1 MIQLRRAVLCTLLCI
16 GASSCTDEQVAPQTA
31 ELPELPP
38 LADPVQKLRGPERAN
53 RELTLVFSGELRGEI
68 EACGCPTLPY
78 GGFDRRAEL
87 LSQLAAEG
95 RPMIQVDAGDALLKG
110 LVSQRSDTL
119 PRATLI
125 AGLFSEVGVD
135 VFVPGPSDVAAVG
148 LQELGGLG
156 LPLTSATWADA
167 KGTLLYPAFRVV
179 ERGGLKVAVVG
190 LSSTTEAVPT
200 NKDPVEA
207 LRGALE
213 QVPEGVDLV
222 IAVGNLRDQQAQAV
236 AAVPG
241 VALVVM
247 TPGEKREAL
256 RTRARVPVMEV
267 SARGRYLSVLRLA
280 LGTEPARPLLLEEDR
295 SFQDWMRLKGRG
307 ELSPALLLEK
317 ERLEG
322 EVDLRG
328 LNRGWME
335 DRPLG
340 AELDPKTSSPTEDM
354 LAQFKAETLEQAAR
368 TVKTPQSSGPHY
380 GTGATCVSCHS
391 HQVAAWAVRPN
402 HARAMEV
409 LFERGEQGNP
419 ECVGCHS
426 TGFGEP
432 GGFAAVDK
440 RTLQT
445 WGNVQCEACH
455 GPLGGHPR
463 DPNAVPEPITQA
475 TCTGCHDA
483 ANSPDFDYEQYR
495 MAVICPSDP

>member
-1 MIQLRRAVLCTLLCI
+1 MTLFRRAIFCTLLCML
-16 GASSCTDEQVAPQTA
+16 GSSCDVEQVVQSASQ
-31 ELPELPP
+31 LPELPP
-38 LADPVQKLRGPERAN
+38 VADPVQLLRGPERAL

-78 GGFDRRAEL
+78 GGFDRRAVL
-87 LSQLAAEG
+87 LEQIRAEG

-110 LVSQRSDTL
+110 LVSKRSDAG

-125 AGLFSEVGVD
+125 AGLFSQISVD

-148 LQELGGLG
+148 LRELGGLN

-167 KGTLLYPAFRVV
+167 EGELIYPAFRIV

-190 LSSTTEAVPT
+190 LSSSTDAVPS

-207 LRGALE
+207 LRSALE

-222 IAVGNLRDQQAQAV
+222 LAVGNLRDQQAQAV

-247 TPGEKREAL
+247 TPGERREAMSTSA
-256 RTRARVPVMEV
+256 RTPILEV
-267 SARGRYLSVLRLA
+267 SARGRYLSVLRMA
-280 LGTEPARPLLLEEDR
+280 LSTDPSRPLLLEENR
-295 SFQDWMRLKGRG
+295 NFQDWMRLKSRG
-307 ELSPALLLEK
+307 ELSPGLLLEQ

-322 EVDLRG
+322 QVDLRG
-328 LNRGWME
+328 LNRGWVE

-340 AELDPKTSSPTEDM
+340 AELDPKTASATQDM
-354 LAQFKAETLEQAAR
+354 LAAFKDATLRRAER
-368 TVKTPQSSGPHY
+368 SVQSPESQGPHY
-380 GTGATCVSCHS
+380 ATGAKCVSCHS

-402 HARAMEV
+402 HARAMEA
-409 LFERGEQGNP
+409 LFERGEQNNP

-426 TGFGEP
+426 TGFGQP

-463 DPNAVPEPITQA
+463 DATVQPKPISQA
-475 TCTGCHDA
+475 TCTGCHDQ

-495 MAVICPSDP
+495 MAVLCPSDP

>member
-1 MIQLRRAVLCTLLCI
+1 MILFRRAVLWSLLCMA
-16 GASSCTDEQVAPQTA
+16 ASSCTGEQATP
-31 ELPELPP
+31 ESPKLPELPP
-38 LADPVQKLRGPERAN
+38 VADPVQQLRGPERAL
-53 RELTLVFSGELRGEI
+53 RELTVVLSGELRGEI
-68 EACGCPTLPY
+68 EPCGCPTLPY
-78 GGFDRRAEL
+78 GGFDRRAVL
-87 LSQLAAEG
+87 LEQIRAEG

-110 LVSQRSDTL
+110 LVSKRSDAG
-119 PRATLI
+119 PRAVLI
-125 AGLFSEVGVD
+125 AGLFSQVSVD

-167 KGTLLYPAFRVV
+167 EGELLYPAFRIV
-179 ERGGLKVAVVG
+179 EREGLKVAVVG
-190 LSSTTEAVPT
+190 LSSTTDAVPT

-207 LRGALE
+207 LQGALE
-213 QVPEGVDLV
+213 QVPEGVDL
-222 IAVGNLRDQQAQAV
+222 ILAVGNLRDLQAQAV

-241 VALVVM
+241 VSLVVM
-247 TPGEKREAL
+247 TPGEKREGLSTSA
-256 RTRARVPVMEV
+256 RTPVFEL

-280 LGTEPARPLLLEEDR
+280 LGTDSSRPLLLEEDR
-295 SFQDWMRLKGRG
+295 AFQDWIRLGGRG
-307 ELSPALLLEK
+307 ELSPALLSEQ

-322 EVDLRG
+322 VVDLRG
-328 LNRGWME
+328 LNRGWVE

-340 AELDPKTSSPTEDM
+340 AELDPKTPSTTEDM
-354 LAQFKAETLEQAAR
+354 LAQFKADTLKQAAR
-368 TVKTPQSSGPHY
+368 TVKTPESAGPHY
-380 GTGATCVSCHS
+380 ATGAKCVSCHS

-402 HARAMEV
+402 HARAMEA
-409 LFERGEQGNP
+409 LFERGEQDNP

-426 TGFGEP
+426 TGFGQP

-463 DPNAVPEPITQA
+463 DPSIQPEPITQS
-475 TCTGCHDA
+475 TCTGCHDQ
-483 ANSPDFDYEQYR
+483 ANSPGFDYAQYR

>member
-1 MIQLRRAVLCTLLCI
+1 MIDFRRAAFGLLLCFA
-16 GASSCTDEQVAPQTA
+16 ASSCTDTGTSPASS

-38 LADPVQKLRGPERAN
+38 LADPVQQVRGPERAL
-53 RELTLVFSGELRGEI
+53 RELTLVLSGDLRGEI
-68 EACGCPTLPY
+68 EPCGCPTLPY
-78 GGFDRRAEL
+78 GGFDRRAVL
-87 LSQLAAEG
+87 LDQVAAEG

-110 LVSQRSDTL
+110 LVSQRSDTQ
-119 PRATLI
+119 PRAALI
-125 AGLFSEVGVD
+125 AELFNQVGVD

-167 KGTLLYPAFRVV
+167 DGILLYPAFRVV
-179 ERGGLKVAVVG
+179 EKAGLKVAVVG
-190 LSSTTEAVPT
+190 LSSATEAVPT

-213 QVPEGVDLV
+213 QVPEGVDLI

-256 RTRARVPVMEV
+256 RTRARTPVFEV
-267 SARGRYLSVLRLA
+267 SARGRYMSVLRLA
-280 LGTEPARPLLLEEDR
+280 LGTDPARPLLLEQNR
-295 SFQDWMRLKGRG
+295 SFEDWMRLKGRAD
-307 ELSPALLLEK
+307 LSPVLLQEM

-328 LNRGWME
+328 LNRGWLE

-340 AELDPKTSSPTEDM
+340 AELDPVNGSPTEAM
-354 LAQFKAETLEQAAR
+354 LAQFKAATLAKAER
-368 TVKTPQSSGPHY
+368 TVKTPDASGPHY
-380 GTGATCVSCHS
+380 GTGAKCVSCHS

-402 HARAMEV
+402 HARAMEA

-426 TGFGEP
+426 TGFGQP

-440 RTLQT
+440 KTLQT

-463 DPNAVPEPITQA
+463 DPNSVPEPITQA

-495 MAVICPSDP
+495 MAVVCPSDP

>member
-1 MIQLRRAVLCTLLCI
+1 MIQLRRAALWTLLCI
-16 GASSCTDEQVAPQTA
+16 GASSCSGEETAPERA
-31 ELPELPP
+31 ALPELPP
-38 LADPVQKLRGPERAN
+38 LADPVQQLRGPERAK
-53 RELTLVFSGELRGEI
+53 RELTLVLSGELRGEI
-68 EACGCPTLPY
+68 EPCGCPTLPY

-87 LSQLAAEG
+87 LGQIAAEG

-119 PRATLI
+119 PRAKLI

-167 KGTLLYPAFRVV
+167 QGQLLFPAFRVV
-179 ERGGLKVAVVG
+179 ERGGVKVAVVG
-190 LSSTTEAVPT
+190 LSSAADTVPVQR
-200 NKDPVEA
+200 DPVEA

-222 IAVGNLRDQQAQAV
+222 IAVGNLRDQEAQAL
-236 AAVPG
+236 AALPG

-247 TPGEKREAL
+247 TPGERRDAL
-256 RTRARVPVMEV
+256 RTRSRAPVLEV
-267 SARGRYLSVLRLA
+267 SARGRYMSVLRLA
-280 LGTEPARPLLLEEDR
+280 LGTEAARPLLLDEDR
-295 SFQDWMRLKGRG
+295 GFQDWMRLKGRSG
-307 ELSPALLLEK
+307 LSDALVQEMA
-317 ERLEG
+317 RLEG
-322 EVDLRG
+322 EVDLLG
-328 LNRGWME
+328 LNRGWLE

-340 AELDPKTSSPTEDM
+340 AELDPVSPSTTEDM
-354 LAQFKAETLEQAAR
+354 LTQFKAETLAQAQR
-368 TVKTPQSSGPHY
+368 SVKTPDASGPHY
-380 GTGATCVSCHS
+380 ATGAKCVSCHS

-402 HARAMEV
+402 HARAMEA
-409 LFERGEQGNP
+409 LFERGEQDNP

-463 DPNAVPEPITQA
+463 DAQAVPEPITQA

-483 ANSPDFDYEQYR
+483 ANSPDFDYEQYK